1 MAANLGTDNFS
12 QGNSYGKVKVNYAE
26 LYVRKDTWEQRQ
38 KAIDERCATEQRELC
53 EFRNDIKA
61 SIDELKEETKANK
74 RVMLSA
80 LVFVITT
87 LVAVLTA
94 MAIGLFK

>member
-1 MAANLGTDNFS
+1 MNLKSNI
-12 QGNSYGKVKVNYAE
+12 KAEYADI
-26 LYVRKDTWEQRQ
+26 YVRKDTWEQRQ
-38 KAIDERCATEQRELC
+38 KAIDERCATEQREFC
-53 EFRNDIKA
+53 EFRNDIKE
-61 SIDELKEETKANK
+61 SIEELKEETKANK